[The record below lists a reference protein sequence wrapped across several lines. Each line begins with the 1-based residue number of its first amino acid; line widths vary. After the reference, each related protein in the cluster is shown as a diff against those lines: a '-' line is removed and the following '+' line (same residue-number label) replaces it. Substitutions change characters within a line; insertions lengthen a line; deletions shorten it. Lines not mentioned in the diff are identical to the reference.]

1 MLSETAIKQEECFL
15 YCRLEIERGRDAM
28 FVEFND
34 KNSSRLTTF
43 SITKGVKVVKSS
55 EVIEVSE
62 LFFFIASRLP
72 SEEIK
77 LHPKRMVH
85 LWDLTEKKWKL
96 IYLQRDEKC
105 VKEYDEDEADEAE
118 DVQ

>member
-1 MLSETAIKQEECFL
+1 
-15 YCRLEIERGRDAM
+15 M

-118 DVQ
+118 DVQQPWTEEEEDDEGKDTNNSEKEREMK